1 MAQLKSV
8 TSLTQVYMLRSQFSM
23 FVLLAIL
30 QAQTLTMNR
39 DKHIF
44 INASHLS
51 IPSEIFPFIKDQ
63 SSDKNSG
70 VKLKM
75 IGN

>member
-1 MAQLKSV
+1 
-8 TSLTQVYMLRSQFSM
+8 M